1 MICPSVFAAEV
12 GGAHVFC
19 RLFRVARQSAMR
31 RTAVAGVAQD
41 APGAAD
47 KWKSR
52 LLKTKA
58 PMSIARSLPQKA
70 AAAEADPSGF
80 IRKLS
85 LELAVGDIR
94 LPSFPDIAVR
104 VQRVLEDT
112 RAPRTQ
118 VAQVIGADAALA
130 ARILRLA
137 NSAFFSPSTHQITD
151 LQQALTRLGN
161 QLVRC
166 TAVSFSLQ
174 QMTLGGAEAERRATL
189 QKLWRQGTLVASIAY
204 VIARETQVAKPDEA
218 LMTGLMHNIGRLYIA
233 VSETRHAVESIDC
246 EAWANMVQEWHPRI
260 AGAILKHWKFPPPI
274 IAAVSAQ
281 NDLRRESRGD
291 GLTDVLLAAIALL
304 PCVFNRD
311 MLEETVLDVPTLQR
325 LGLGAAECRRLLA
338 ATADQIKVLQAAL
351 TQ

>member
-1 MICPSVFAAEV
+1 MA
-12 GGAHVFC
+12 
-19 RLFRVARQSAMR
+19 
-31 RTAVAGVAQD
+31 TAN
-41 APGAAD
+41 
-47 KWKSR
+47 
-52 LLKTKA
+52 
-58 PMSIARSLPQKA
+58 SLPQRTT
-70 AAAEADPSGF
+70 AAEPDPSGF

-104 VQRVLEDT
+104 VQEVLEDT

-118 VAQVIGADAALA
+118 VAQVIRADAALA

-137 NSAFFSPSTHQITD
+137 NSAFFSPTTHQITD

-174 QMTLGGAEAERRATL
+174 QMTLGSGEANLRPTL
-189 QKLWRQGTLVASIAY
+189 QKLWRQGTLVAAIAY
-204 VIARETQVAKPDEA
+204 VIARETRVAKPDEA

-233 VSETRHAVESIDC
+233 VSETRHTAEGVDT
-246 EAWANMVQEWHPRI
+246 EAWATMVQEWHPRI
-260 AGAILKHWKFPPPI
+260 AGAILKHWKFPRSI
-274 IAAVSAQ
+274 VAAVAEQ
-281 NDLRRESRGD
+281 NNWQRESRD
-291 GLTDVLLAAIALL
+291 ENRLADVLIAAIALV

-311 MLEETVLDVPTLQR
+311 LLEETVGRVPMFKL
-325 LGLGAAECRRLLA
+325 LGLSGANCQCLLA
-338 ATADQIKVLQAAL
+338 ATADQIKTLQAAL

>member
-1 MICPSVFAAEV
+1 
-12 GGAHVFC
+12 
-19 RLFRVARQSAMR
+19 
-31 RTAVAGVAQD
+31 
-41 APGAAD
+41 
-47 KWKSR
+47 
-52 LLKTKA
+52 
-58 PMSIARSLPQKA
+58 MSIARSLPQKA
-70 AAAEADPSGF
+70 AVAEPDPGGF

-174 QMTLGGAEAERRATL
+174 QMTLLGAEAKVRPTL
-189 QKLWRQGTLVASIAY
+189 QKLWREGTLVASIAY
-204 VIARETQVAKPDEA
+204 VVARETQIAKPDEA

-233 VSETRHAVESIDC
+233 VSETRHTAESVDS

-274 IAAVSAQ
+274 VAAVSAQ
-281 NDLRRESRGD
+281 NDLRRESHGD
-291 GLTDVLLAAIALL
+291 ALTDVLTAAIALVSS
-304 PCVFNRD
+304 VFNRD
-311 MLEETVLDVPTLQR
+311 LLEETVQSVPTFQR

-338 ATADQIKVLQAAL
+338 ATAEQIKVLQAAL

>member
-1 MICPSVFAAEV
+1 MA
-12 GGAHVFC
+12 
-19 RLFRVARQSAMR
+19 
-31 RTAVAGVAQD
+31 TAN
-41 APGAAD
+41 
-47 KWKSR
+47 
-52 LLKTKA
+52 
-58 PMSIARSLPQKA
+58 SLPQKA
-70 AAAEADPSGF
+70 RAGDPDPGGF

-104 VQRVLEDT
+104 VQKVLEDT

-137 NSAFFSPSTHQITD
+137 NSAFFSAPTHHITD

-174 QMTLGGAEAERRATL
+174 QMTLGSGEASLRPTL
-189 QKLWRQGTLVASIAY
+189 QKLWRQGTLVAAIAY
-204 VIARETQVAKPDEA
+204 VIARETRTAIPDEA

-233 VSETRHAVESIDC
+233 VSGTRHTAEGVDTK
-246 EAWANMVQEWHPRI
+246 AWADMVDEWHPRI
-260 AGAILKHWKFPPPI
+260 AAAILKHWKFPPPI
-274 IAAVSAQ
+274 IAAVARQ
-281 NDLRRESRGD
+281 NDFEGEFQGGNRLAE
-291 GLTDVLLAAIALL
+291 VLIAAIALV

-311 MLEETVLDVPTLQR
+311 LLEETVGGVPAFKTLA
-325 LGLGAAECRRLLA
+325 LGASDCRHLLA

-351 TQ
+351 T

>member
-1 MICPSVFAAEV
+1 MA
-12 GGAHVFC
+12 
-19 RLFRVARQSAMR
+19 
-31 RTAVAGVAQD
+31 TAN
-41 APGAAD
+41 
-47 KWKSR
+47 
-52 LLKTKA
+52 
-58 PMSIARSLPQKA
+58 SLPQRTT
-70 AAAEADPSGF
+70 AAEPDPSGF

-104 VQRVLEDT
+104 VQEVLEDT

-118 VAQVIGADAALA
+118 VAQVIRADAALA

-174 QMTLGGAEAERRATL
+174 QMTLASGEASLRPTL
-189 QKLWRQGTLVASIAY
+189 QKLWRQGTLVAAIAY
-204 VIARETQVAKPDEA
+204 VVARETRVAKPDEA

-233 VSETRHAVESIDC
+233 VSETRHTAEGTDTD
-246 EAWANMVQEWHPRI
+246 AWARMVQEWHPRI
-260 AGAILKHWKFPPPI
+260 AGAILKHWKFPQPI
-274 IAAVSAQ
+274 VAAVADQ
-281 NDLRRESRGD
+281 NESQRESTAENR
-291 GLTDVLLAAIALL
+291 LADVLIAAIALV

-311 MLEETVLDVPTLQR
+311 MLEETVGRVPMFKL
-325 LGLGAAECRRLLA
+325 LGLKAANCQRLLA
-338 ATADQIKVLQAAL
+338 ATADQIKTLQAAL

>member
-1 MICPSVFAAEV
+1 
-12 GGAHVFC
+12 
-19 RLFRVARQSAMR
+19 
-31 RTAVAGVAQD
+31 
-41 APGAAD
+41 
-47 KWKSR
+47 
-52 LLKTKA
+52 
-58 PMSIARSLPQKA
+58 MSIARSLPQKA
-70 AAAEADPSGF
+70 TAAEPDPGGF

-94 LPSFPDIAVR
+94 LPSFPDIAIR

-137 NSAFFSPSTHQITD
+137 NSAFFSPPTHQITD

-174 QMTLGGAEAERRATL
+174 QMTLGGAEAKLRPTL

-233 VSETRHAVESIDC
+233 VSETSHTAESDC
-246 EAWANMVQEWHPRI
+246 KAWADMVQEWHPRI

-274 IAAVSAQ
+274 VAAVSAQ
-281 NDLRRESRGD
+281 NEPQRESSGD
-291 GLTDVLLAAIALL
+291 GMTDVLTAAIALVS
-304 PCVFNRD
+304 CVFNREL
-311 MLEETVLDVPTLQR
+311 LEETVSSVPTFQR
-325 LGLGAAECRRLLA
+325 LGLGAAECRRLLT

>member
-1 MICPSVFAAEV
+1 MRQTAS
-12 GGAHVFC
+12 GA
-19 RLFRVARQSAMR
+19 
-31 RTAVAGVAQD
+31 D
-41 APGAAD
+41 
-47 KWKSR
+47 
-52 LLKTKA
+52 
-58 PMSIARSLPQKA
+58 
-70 AAAEADPSGF
+70 ADPSSF

-94 LPSFPDIAVR
+94 LPTFPDIAVR

-174 QMTLGGAEAERRATL
+174 QMTLGSAEADIRPTL
-189 QKLWRQGTLVASIAY
+189 QKLWRQGTLVASIAF
-204 VIARETQVAKPDEA
+204 VIARETRVAKPDEA

-233 VSETRHAVESIDC
+233 VSETRHTAEGVAD
-246 EAWANMVQEWHPRI
+246 EAWAKMVEEWHPRI
-260 AGAILKHWKFPPPI
+260 AGAILKHWKFPPRI
-274 IAAVSAQ
+274 VAAVAEQ
-281 NDLRRESRGD
+281 NNLPPESRAENR
-291 GLTDVLLAAIALL
+291 LTDILITAIALV

-311 MLEETVLDVPTLQR
+311 LLEKTVGAVPTFKL
-325 LGLGAAECRRLLA
+325 LGLGAADCQRLLA
-338 ATADQIKVLQAAL
+338 ATADQIKTLQAAL